1 MERLDKD
8 VWKIKGWFETKMKNE
23 QKIAFLIIGNI
34 LEPSFFFLFQ
44 IKIITLDNSLS
55 SMI

>member
-1 MERLDKD
+1 
-8 VWKIKGWFETKMKNE
+8 MKNE

-34 LEPSFFFLFQ
+34 LEPFFFFLFQ